1 MKCCLCDG
9 EVEVQ
14 SNGWCHGHNAEP
26 LVKNGRCCETCNSSK
41 VIPARLVDYFENRK
55 ELDSAA
61 KKTIFTG
68 LILETETTLGEAIS
82 SALRDEQ
89 NRNNSSRNNS

>member
-41 VIPARLVDYFENRK
+41 VIPARLLQMV
-55 ELDSAA
+55 
-61 KKTIFTG
+61 
-68 LILETETTLGEAIS
+68 ILERNKDGLG
-82 SALRDEQ
+82 
-89 NRNNSSRNNS
+89 N